1 MSTFADSINYGNYY
15 GSGKS
20 SYASSG
26 TSAVSKRQASSTNIN
41 RVVRDIASG
50 YTSQLEHVQLY
61 MNQGDVKQAL
71 TEYNNILQD
80 IKETTDGYNYEFTD
94 SQIKTILDQSY
105 QAYTGESLA
114 SNAISSSKNSFLTGI
129 LEGIPLIGC
138 LLTNGNS
145 TAEITSEVCGN
156 ELKTSEKIKEYAGSI
171 ISGAAAG
178 AAAGVVC
185 PFFGSIVG
193 GVAGAAIGL
202 GQAVLKDKKFEN
214 NI

>member
-1 MSTFADSINYGNYY
+1 M
-15 GSGKS
+15 KC
-20 SYASSG
+20 
-26 TSAVSKRQASSTNIN
+26 
-41 RVVRDIASG
+41 
-50 YTSQLEHVQLY
+50 
-61 MNQGDVKQAL
+61 
-71 TEYNNILQD
+71 
-80 IKETTDGYNYEFTD
+80 
-94 SQIKTILDQSY
+94 
-105 QAYTGESLA
+105 
-114 SNAISSSKNSFLTGI
+114 
-129 LEGIPLIGC
+129 P
-138 LLTNGNS
+138 
-145 TAEITSEVCGN
+145 VCGN